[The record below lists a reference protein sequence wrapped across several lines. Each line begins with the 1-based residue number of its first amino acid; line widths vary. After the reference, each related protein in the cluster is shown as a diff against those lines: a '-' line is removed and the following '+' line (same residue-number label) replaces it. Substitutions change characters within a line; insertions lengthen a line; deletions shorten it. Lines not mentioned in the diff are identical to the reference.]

1 MLQWAGA
8 AHSASAAGQP
18 RVLCISATAG
28 QGKSTV
34 SALLCKSGAAVQGD
48 AESPAGH
55 GGPIT
60 AYHFAKF
67 SDARRLDPVRIVKS
81 LAFQLALRS
90 VAWALVAGAPACVG
104 D

>member
-1 MLQWAGA
+1 
-8 AHSASAAGQP
+8 
-18 RVLCISATAG
+18 VLCISATAG

-34 SALLCKSGAAVQGD
+34 SALLCKSDRGAAVQGNG
-48 AESPAGH
+48 ESPAGH
-55 GGPIT
+55 GSSIT

-90 VAWALVAGAPACVG
+90 VAWALVAGAPVCVG
-104 D
+104 G